1 MRALPENEGGSQ
13 KKEGS
18 FLALLHNCTRQ
29 FVIDV
34 ALALDVPRTYA
45 QCGMGA
51 YLDRPKTAKHS
62 ARGECR
68 VGERAVVYA
77 STAVQGWRVSMEVRE
92 REREGGRERRIYPGA
107 PPHVMARVLHII
119 HVALCSCAVDY
130 V

>member
-18 FLALLHNCTRQ
+18 SLASLLHKYTCQ

-34 ALALDVPRTYA
+34 ALALDVPPRTYA
-45 QCGMGA
+45 ECGMGA

-92 REREGGRERRIYPGA
+92 RD
-107 PPHVMARVLHII
+107 VLTPVHR
-119 HVALCSCAVDY
+119 HT
-130 V
+130 